1 MNTSVFPT
9 SYLPPINYFIQLVK
23 QTDIVID
30 IHEHYIK
37 QSLRNRCEILGA
49 NGKLSLSVPVVKR
62 DDPHTPVKEIRI
74 AYHLPWQKIHRRAI
88 ESAYNSSPF
97 FLYYQDELLSFYE
110 KHFTFLID
118 FNAELLQLLFD
129 QIGVKTIV
137 KFSDSYIEKS
147 TDIMDFRNYFLLK
160 DNADNNILKNYIQ
173 VFSNKFGFIPNL
185 SVIDLIFNLGPE
197 TLDFLIKP

>member
-9 SYLPPINYFIQLVK
+9 SYLPPVNYFLQLVK
-23 QTDIVID
+23 QDNIVID

-37 QSLRNRCEILGA
+37 QSLRNRCEIYNA
-49 NGKLSLSVPVVKR
+49 NGKLSLSVPVAKR
-62 DDPHTPVKEIRI
+62 ENPHTCVKDIRI
-74 AYHLPWQKIHRRAI
+74 AYNLPWQKIHLRAI

-97 FLYYQDELLSFYE
+97 FLYYQDDLFSFYE

-118 FNAELLQLLFD
+118 FNTELLQLLFD
-129 QIGVKTIV
+129 QIGVKKPV
-137 KFSDSYIEKS
+137 KFSESYFEKS
-147 TDIMDFRNYFLLK
+147 NDIEDFRNYFFLK
-160 DNADNNILKNYIQ
+160 ENIDNNIFKKYTQ

-197 TLDFLIKP
+197 TLDFLTTP